1 MSSPTISA
9 ASAEV
14 RAHATRRAR
23 RAVRRWQM
31 WGFPL
36 TLLAI
41 GSLAGLAVAVVL
53 IAGGGI

>member
-1 MSSPTISA
+1 MTA